1 LARTWWV
8 PYDTDVNV
16 FREGDKNQDFAVL
29 WLKYAHDDQRALEI
43 GNTSSLNEA
52 AQRAGSMSLPPVMAW
67 GIKAGRRK
75 EDPFT
80 TQLTYRRR
88 DEGPTLLFQTAV
100 EFGNSGGPLVFEGKV
115 IGIVSAVQGGETR
128 GTRIQTVYDALRNW
142 NIASVQRET
151 APTIENARKA
161 LVNNDF
167 GTAQRLL
174 TDVWNLQGNREA
186 ARLLAKLNLE

>member
-1 LARTWWV
+1 MSPITEAMKPSRNSDRQSCASSGELF
-8 PYDTDVNV
+8 P
-16 FREGDKNQDFAVL
+16 KNGTASATESPTTFASSRPTIFGSSRRPGIAGNLL
-29 WLKYAHDDQRALEI
+29 WR
-43 GNTSSLNEA
+43 
-52 AQRAGSMSLPPVMAW
+52 PVRC
-67 GIKAGRRK
+67 GLHPIKAGRRK

-167 GTAQRLL
+167 GTAQ
-174 TDVWNLQGNREA
+174 
-186 ARLLAKLNLE
+186 